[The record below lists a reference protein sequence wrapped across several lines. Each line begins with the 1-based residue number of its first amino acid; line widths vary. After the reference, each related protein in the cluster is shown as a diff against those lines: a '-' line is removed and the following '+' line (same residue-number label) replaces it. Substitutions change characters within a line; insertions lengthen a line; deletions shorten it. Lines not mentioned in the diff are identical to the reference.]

1 MVPLKLAEKEGCIM
15 TLVAAFHTDT
25 DPEDPVYHDQAEC
38 PYGKEIK
45 QNGNNLVGEDGR
57 RRCDWRTRNR

>member
-1 MVPLKLAEKEGCIM
+1 M

-45 QNGNNLVGEDGR
+45 RNGNDHLGTDGR
-57 RRCDWRTRNR
+57 RRCDWCSDNR